1 MQPNQPT
8 KRQTKQST
16 GVIFTCRTF
25 NTHAAEQ
32 GKSKLKGHHF
42 RKHSNV
48 SWDSLQL
55 FKPPYSQTAEVIKKI
70 DGWMES
76 KWLMNLK
83 DTGSRKTS
91 MPC

>member
-1 MQPNQPT
+1 MQLNQPT
-8 KRQTKQST
+8 KRQTKQSS
-16 GVIFTCRTF
+16 GVNF

-32 GKSKLKGHHF
+32 SKSKLKGHHF

-55 FKPPYSQTAEVIKKI
+55 FKPPYSQTADVIKKI

-76 KWLMNLK
+76 NLK
-83 DTGSRKTS
+83 DTRSRKTS
-91 MPC
+91 LPC